1 MATNKQCEPY
11 NYSQGGGGTQV
22 MKVSYPALISFVP
35 TLQVANGAR
44 CDCPK
49 GVGLLQRSTCFARK
63 KCGALGRLTK
73 YIFVAHKLV
82 TGINAK

>member
-49 GVGLLQRSTCFARK
+49 GVGVIAKEYLFCSKEMWSFGK
-63 KCGALGRLTK
+63 
-73 YIFVAHKLV
+73 AH
-82 TGINAK
+82 